1 MQSWERSYKMDENH
15 RRPKIFT
22 SRDKPERERK
32 LRVSAGSWAEKA
44 HSLHQILKFV
54 LEDHTHFI
62 TLDLPPYASNFS
74 KQLVSTA
81 HSPSNIKPLHQ
92 RLYWATKMLSGYQL
106 SDQSLVELRT
116 ERMLNDACWEQVVKF
131 VIVGAKE
138 RTLSRRE
145 ISNYL
150 DGFGINLS
158 VLPEDAYELA
168 KKIIGNTI
176 PKPVAC
182 LQGQSIPILYYP
194 SGQNEIIFEI
204 KFDLG
209 MGHSFDGYKIDIVEI
224 EVELKDSDQK
234 INLEHIE
241 GLFDTSEHILRT
253 AFPGVLEQTTV
264 SKPTPLFRH
273 MREWQSRD
281 IDSFEAAYEALS
293 DSQWTES
300 MRS

>member
-32 LRVSAGSWAEKA
+32 LRVSAGNWAEKA
-44 HSLHQILKFV
+44 HSLHQIFKFV
-54 LEDHTHFI
+54 LEDYTHFI

-106 SDQSLVELRT
+106 GDQSLLELRT

-131 VIVGAKE
+131 AIVGAEE

-158 VLPEDAYELA
+158 VLPKDAYALA
-168 KKIIGNTI
+168 KK
-176 PKPVAC
+176 
-182 LQGQSIPILYYP
+182 
-194 SGQNEIIFEI
+194 
-204 KFDLG
+204 
-209 MGHSFDGYKIDIVEI
+209 
-224 EVELKDSDQK
+224 
-234 INLEHIE
+234 
-241 GLFDTSEHILRT
+241 
-253 AFPGVLEQTTV
+253 
-264 SKPTPLFRH
+264 
-273 MREWQSRD
+273 
-281 IDSFEAAYEALS
+281 
-293 DSQWTES
+293 
-300 MRS
+300 

>member
-1 MQSWERSYKMDENH
+1 MGENQ
-15 RRPKIFT
+15 RKPKIFT

-32 LRVSAGSWAEKA
+32 LKVLANSWAEKA
-44 HSLHQILKFV
+44 HLLKQIFKFV
-54 LEDHTHFI
+54 LEDYTHFI

-106 SDQSLVELRT
+106 TDQYLVELRT

-131 VIVGAKE
+131 ATADAEGW
-138 RTLSRRE
+138 TLSRRE

-168 KKIIGNTI
+168 KKIIGNAI

-194 SGQNEIIFEI
+194 NGQNEIVFEI

-209 MGHSFDGYKIDIVEI
+209 IGHSFDGYKIDIVEI
-224 EVELKDSDQK
+224 EVELKGSNQRV
-234 INLEHIE
+234 NLKHIE
-241 GLFDTSEHILRT
+241 GMFDTSEDILIT
-253 AFPGVLEQTTV
+253 AFPGVLERTTV
-264 SKPTPLFRH
+264 SKPAPLFRH
-273 MREWQSRD
+273 MREWQSCD
-281 IDSFEAAYEALS
+281 IESFEAAYEALS
-293 DSQWTES
+293 DSQWTEPMPS
-300 MRS
+300 

>member
-1 MQSWERSYKMDENH
+1 MGEDH
-15 RRPKIFT
+15 RKPKIFT

-32 LRVSAGSWAEKA
+32 LRVLADSWAQKA
-44 HSLHQILKFV
+44 HSLHQIFKFV

-81 HSPSNIKPLHQ
+81 HSPSNIKPLHK
-92 RLYWATKMLSGYQL
+92 RLYWATKKLSGYQL
-106 SDQSLVELRT
+106 SDQCLMELRT
-116 ERMLNDACWEQVVKF
+116 ERTLTDACWEQVVKF
-131 VIVGAKE
+131 AITGVKG

-194 SGQNEIIFEI
+194 NGQNEVVFEI

-209 MGHSFDGYKIDIVEI
+209 MGRSFDGYKIDIVEVEI
-224 EVELKDSDQK
+224 ELKDSDQS
-234 INLEHIE
+234 ITFEHVE
-241 GLFDTSEHILRT
+241 GLFDTSESILKT
-253 AFPGVLEQTTV
+253 TFPGVLEQTTV

-273 MREWQSRD
+273 MREWQSCD
-281 IDSFEAAYEALS
+281 IEAFEAAYEALS
-293 DSQWTES
+293 DSQWTEPTPS
-300 MRS
+300 